1 MEILL
6 MLTHPDA
13 GPVAAGLARACDRAG
28 IEWGVFVTNDGVRAL
43 ADSATAEALGRA
55 PRAIVCQESW
65 SAHMQGA
72 PCPLTEGSQTN
83 NSALVA
89 EAARVV
95 SL

>member
-13 GPVAAGLARACDRAG
+13 GPVAAGLANACDRAG
-28 IEWGVFVTNDGVRAL
+28 IAWGVFVTNDGVKAL
-43 ADSATAEALGRA
+43 AEEATADALGRA
-55 PRAIVCQESW
+55 QQAIVCQESW
-65 SAHMQGA
+65 AAHMPGEH
-72 PCPLTEGSQTN
+72 CPLTEGSQTN

-89 EAARVV
+89 EAARVI